1 MTDHRP
7 KAMSST
13 TSYRILLVEDD
24 KNLGF
29 VVNDLLEMEGYSVFW
44 AKDGEAGLKAFGD
57 FQPHLSVLDIML
69 PKMDGYTL
77 GNSIKQKDVQAPI
90 IFLTARG
97 METDRVRGFQAGA
110 DDYITK
116 PFSNQEFLL
125 RVRAVLNRCYAKS
138 ELAEAKNEY
147 TIGLFTF
154 DPKNL
159 TLTLDATEKHLTQKE
174 ADVLKLFCQYENETV
189 KRELILSTVWGAAD
203 YFTGRSLD
211 VFISKLRKYL
221 KEDERISIE
230 NVHGVGFRLRVQ

>member
-1 MTDHRP
+1 M
-7 KAMSST
+7 
-13 TSYRILLVEDD
+13 VEDD

-29 VVNDLLEMEGYSVFW
+29 VVNDLLEIEGYSVHW
-44 AKDGEAGLKAFGD
+44 AKDGEAGLKAFSD
-57 FQPHLSVLDIML
+57 FQPHLSLLDIML

-77 GNSIKQKDVQAPI
+77 GNEIKKKDAQAPI

-97 METDRVRGFQAGA
+97 METDRVKGFQVGA

-125 RVRAVLNRCYAKS
+125 RVKAVLSRCYAS
-138 ELAEAKNEY
+138 SQLIEAKNEY

-154 DPKNL
+154 IPNNL
-159 TLTLDATEKHLTQKE
+159 MLMLDGTEKHLTQKE
-174 ADVLKLFCQYENETV
+174 ADVLKLFCQNENETV
-189 KRELILSTVWGAAD
+189 KRELILSTVWGTTD

-221 KEDERISIE
+221 KDDKRISIE